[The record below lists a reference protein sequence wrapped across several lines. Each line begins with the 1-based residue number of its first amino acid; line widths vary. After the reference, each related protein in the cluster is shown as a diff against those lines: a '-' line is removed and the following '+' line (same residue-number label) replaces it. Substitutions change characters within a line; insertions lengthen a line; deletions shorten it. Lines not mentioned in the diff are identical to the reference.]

1 MGNKDYSKGSS
12 WHKWDLHVHTP
23 YTHLNK
29 EYKCSEEEFIQ
40 KLCDSEIDCI
50 GLTNYFKFDEK
61 EFGLKEKIEKKGIK
75 VFYNLEVR
83 LDYQNKEDQCLD
95 FHIIF
100 SDKAKP
106 QEIDNFLRNADANVD
121 GTEKKLADLE
131 KDDFDKVVVNFDQL
145 LECLEKESL
154 KLRGKYL
161 LGFLSRGHGNSRS
174 SSNYKKIANKSHFLI
189 HSSDNQKALKEEQSN
204 LSSDNQKALKEE
216 QSNLSSDN
224 QKALKEEQ
232 SNLSSDNQKAL
243 KEEQSN
249 LSSDNQKALKE
260 EQSNLKK
267 DREFWLRYNK
277 SLLQSSDAHKEEQI
291 GKKYT
296 WIKAEKTFE
305 GLKQIIYEPK
315 TRVSIDENKPQDPLY
330 KIDCVGL
337 NFDKEVKTTNEKG
350 DTPFCYAGFN
360 ETLFFS
366 PYFTCVIGG
375 RGSGKST
382 LLQLIASAIKN
393 KSFIKG
399 LKYETIQKYIEIQP
413 DIDIV
418 DSVEYLAQNEV
429 EEFATNV
436 SKFTEAIFNRIDS
449 KSSGKLKELEKQI
462 TKGIEK
468 FDEQIRYW
476 QEKTKLEEQL
486 KESKKIRNKYQSIID
501 AFTDKNYL
509 DKKDKL
515 QAKNQALI
523 DLEQSKKGFLT
534 FIEELKWVVNFNSKE
549 NMEEKNSYDKV
560 YNQLKQNICKELEQI
575 DINIKNGCFKSDE
588 ENIRTLKTE
597 HEALSQEIE
606 EFLKEKGVSNENIGD
621 IKNANDHLA
630 NIKKNIADLEHEIKE
645 NANKIKGFSY
655 GDIDENIEEFK
666 KQINKEL
673 NKINSTF
680 EEISKNHKE
689 VKPITIEYRL
699 NEDVF
704 EGVFEDFDKSVDKD
718 LKIQRHQSK
727 IKEYLKRIEL
737 KDVID
742 MQHAEFI
749 KELDSRIENKK
760 AAFYETMMDVF
771 DREIYFQI
779 YQLLILKHLKNV
791 EKYKI
796 FEVRYDKRALDETS
810 FGQKCTAVLV
820 VLLSLGNNPIIIDEP
835 EAHLDS
841 ALIAKY
847 LVTLIKERKQERQ
860 IIFATHNAN
869 FVLNADAELIIQL
882 KNENNK
888 IVARS
893 FMIESDEY
901 KENLLKLEGGEKAFK
916 DRERKYGI
924 TKDKN

>member
-1 MGNKDYSKGSS
+1 MLGENMGNKDHSKGSS

-23 YTHLNK
+23 YTYSNK
-29 EYKCSEEEFIQ
+29 EYQCSEEDFIQ
-40 KLCDSEIDCI
+40 KLCDSQIDCI
-50 GLTNYFKFDEK
+50 GLTNYFKFNEK
-61 EFGLKEKIEKKGIK
+61 EFELKEKIEKRGIK

-100 SDKAKP
+100 SDKVTQ
-106 QEIDNFLRNADANVD
+106 QEIDNFLRNADANVG

-131 KDDFDKVVVNFDQL
+131 KDDFDKAVVNFDQL

-161 LGFLSRGHGNSRS
+161 LGFLSRGHGSSRS
-174 SSNYKKIANKSHFLI
+174 SSIYKKIAKKAHFLI
-189 HSSDNQKALKEEQSN
+189 HSSDQE
-204 LSSDNQKALKEE
+204 
-216 QSNLSSDN
+216 
-224 QKALKEEQ
+224 
-232 SNLSSDNQKAL
+232 
-243 KEEQSN
+243 
-249 LSSDNQKALKE
+249 
-260 EQSNLKK
+260 NLKK
-267 DREFWLRYNK
+267 DREFWLEYNK
-277 SLLQSSDAHKEEQI
+277 PLLQSSDAHEEEQI
-291 GKKYT
+291 GNKYT

-337 NFDKEVKTTNEKG
+337 NFDKAVKIANEKG
-350 DTPFCYAGFN
+350 EIPFCYAGFN

-393 KSFIKG
+393 KSFVKG
-399 LKYETIQKYIEIQP
+399 LEFEAKKYIEIQP

-436 SKFTEAIFNRIDS
+436 SKFTEAIFNRMDS
-449 KSSGKLKELEKQI
+449 KSSGTLKELEKQI

-468 FDEQIRYW
+468 FDEQIACW
-476 QEKTKLEEQL
+476 QEKTKLGKQL
-486 KESKKIRNKYQSIID
+486 KESKKIRKKYQNIINT
-501 AFTDKNYL
+501 FTDKDYL
-509 DKKDKL
+509 DKKR
-515 QAKNQALI
+515 QIAKTREALI
-523 DLEQSKKGFLT
+523 DLRQSKEGFLT
-534 FIEELKWVVNFNSKE
+534 FIKELKRVVNFESKE
-549 NMEEKNSYDKV
+549 NMKEKNSYDKV
-560 YNQLKQNICKELEQI
+560 YNQLKQDICKELEQI
-575 DINIKNGCFKSDE
+575 DINIKNGCFKSED
-588 ENIRTLKTE
+588 ENIMMLETK
-597 HEALSQEIE
+597 HEALSQEIG
-606 EFLKEKGVSNENIGD
+606 EFLKEKGVSDENIGD
-621 IKNANDHLA
+621 IRNANYHLA
-630 NIKKNIADLEHEIKE
+630 NEKMNIADLEREIKE
-645 NANKIKGFSY
+645 NANKIEGFSY
-655 GDIDENIEEFK
+655 EDMDKNIEEFK
-666 KQINKEL
+666 NQINKEL
-673 NKINSTF
+673 DKINSVF

-704 EGVFEDFDKSVDKD
+704 EGVFEDFDKFVDKGFN
-718 LKIQRHQSK
+718 IQRHQSK
-727 IKEYLKRIEL
+727 IKEYLKEIEL
-737 KDVID
+737 KDIID
-742 MQHAEFI
+742 MQYAEFI
-749 KELDSRIENKK
+749 KELDSRIDNKK

-771 DREIYFQI
+771 NREIHFQI
-779 YQLLILKHLKNV
+779 YRLLILKHLRNV

-796 FEVRYDKRALDETS
+796 FEVRYDKRALNETF
-810 FGQKCTAVLV
+810 FGQRCTAVLV

-888 IVARS
+888 IIVQS
-893 FMIESDEY
+893 FTIESDGY
-901 KENLLKLEGGEKAFK
+901 RDDLLKLEGGEEAFK
-916 DRERKYGI
+916 NRERKYGI

>member
-1 MGNKDYSKGSS
+1 MGNKDHSKGSS
-12 WHKWDLHVHTP
+12 WHKWDLHAHTP
-23 YTHLNK
+23 YTNLNK
-29 EYKCSEEEFIQ
+29 KYKCSEEEFIQ
-40 KLCDSEIDCI
+40 KLCDSQIDCI
-50 GLTNYFKFDEK
+50 GLTNYFKFNEK
-61 EFGLKEKIEKKGIK
+61 EFDLKEKIEKKGIK

-100 SDKAKP
+100 SDKVTQ
-106 QEIDNFLRNADANVD
+106 QEIDNFLRNADANVG

-131 KDDFDKVVVNFDQL
+131 KDDFDKAVVNFDQL

-204 LSSDNQKALKEE
+204 L
-216 QSNLSSDN
+216 
-224 QKALKEEQ
+224 
-232 SNLSSDNQKAL
+232 
-243 KEEQSN
+243 
-249 LSSDNQKALKE
+249 
-260 EQSNLKK
+260 KK
-267 DREFWLRYNK
+267 DREFWLEYNK
-277 SLLQSSDAHKEEQI
+277 PLLQSSDAHQEEQI
-291 GKKYT
+291 GQKYT

-305 GLKQIIYEPK
+305 GLKQIIYELE
-315 TRVSIDENKPQDPLY
+315 TRVSIDEEKPQDPLH

-337 NFDKEVKTTNEKG
+337 RFDGGVKITNEQG
-350 DTPFCYAGFN
+350 ETPFCYAGFN

-382 LLQLIASAIKN
+382 LLQLIASAIKEEN
-393 KSFIKG
+393 FVKG
-399 LKYETIQKYIEIQP
+399 LKSETIKKYIEIQP
-413 DIDIV
+413 NIDIV

-449 KSSGKLKELEKQI
+449 KSSGTLKELEKQI

-468 FDEQIRYW
+468 FDEQIAYW

-486 KESKKIRNKYQSIID
+486 KESENTRKKYQSIIG
-501 AFTDKNYL
+501 AFTDKDYL
-509 DKKDKL
+509 DKKNKL
-515 QAKNQALI
+515 QAKRQALI
-523 DLEQSKKGFLT
+523 DLKQSKEGFWT
-534 FIEELKWVVNFNSKE
+534 FIEELKRVVNFNSKE

-575 DINIKNGCFKSDE
+575 DTNIKNGCFKSDE
-588 ENIRTLKTE
+588 ENIRTL
-597 HEALSQEIE
+597 EAEQETLLQEIG
-606 EFLKEKGVSNENIGD
+606 EFLKEKGVSDENIGD

-630 NIKKNIADLEHEIKE
+630 NIKKNIDDLEHEIKE
-645 NANKIKGFSY
+645 NDNKIKGFSY

-689 VKPITIEYRL
+689 VKPITIKYYL
-699 NEDVF
+699 NEEIF
-704 EGVFEDFDKSVDKD
+704 EGVFEDFDKLVDKGFN
-718 LKIQRHQSK
+718 IQRHQSK
-727 IKEYLKRIEL
+727 IKEYLKEIEL

-779 YQLLILKHLKNV
+779 YQLLILKHLRNV

-796 FEVRYDKRALDETS
+796 FEVRYDKRALNETS

-841 ALIAKY
+841 ALIANY
-847 LVTLIKERKQERQ
+847 LVALIKKQKQKRQ

-888 IVARS
+888 IVVRS

-901 KENLLKLEGGEKAFK
+901 KEDLLKLEGGEKAFK

-924 TKDKN
+924 TKDRN

>member
-1 MGNKDYSKGSS
+1 MGNKDHSKGSS

-23 YTHLNK
+23 YTYLNK
-29 EYKCSEEEFIQ
+29 AYQCCEEEFIQ
-40 KLCDSEIDCI
+40 KLCTSGIDCI
-50 GLTNYFKFDEK
+50 GLTNYFKFNEE
-61 EFGLKEKIEKKGIK
+61 EFALKEKIEKRGIK

-100 SDKAKP
+100 SDKVTQ
-106 QEIDNFLRNADANVD
+106 QEIDNFLKNADANV
-121 GTEKKLADLE
+121 GGIEKKLADLE
-131 KDDFDKVVVNFDQL
+131 KDDFDKAVVNFDQL

-174 SSNYKKIANKSHFLI
+174 SSIYEKIAKKAHFLI
-189 HSSDNQKALKEEQSN
+189 HSSDQE
-204 LSSDNQKALKEE
+204 
-216 QSNLSSDN
+216 
-224 QKALKEEQ
+224 
-232 SNLSSDNQKAL
+232 
-243 KEEQSN
+243 
-249 LSSDNQKALKE
+249 
-260 EQSNLKK
+260 NLKK
-267 DREFWLRYNK
+267 DREFWLEYNK
-277 SLLQSSDAHKEEQI
+277 PLLQSSDAHEEEQI
-291 GKKYT
+291 GNKYT

-305 GLKQIIYEPK
+305 GLKQIIYESK
-315 TRVSIDENKPQDPLY
+315 TRVSIDENKPRDPLY

-337 NFDKEVKTTNEKG
+337 NFDKAVKITNEKG
-350 DTPFCYAGFN
+350 EIPFCYAGFN

-393 KSFIKG
+393 KSFVKG
-399 LKYETIQKYIEIQP
+399 LRLETIQKSLKIQS
-413 DIDIV
+413 DIDIA

-449 KSSGKLKELEKQI
+449 KSSGKLKELERQI

-468 FDEQIRYW
+468 FDEQIACW

-486 KESKKIRNKYQSIID
+486 KESEKIRKKYQRIINT
-501 AFTDKNYL
+501 FTDKNYL

-515 QAKNQALI
+515 QKTRKELI
-523 DLEQSKKGFLT
+523 DLRQSKEGFLT
-534 FIEELKWVVNFNSKE
+534 FIKELKRVVNFESKE

-560 YNQLKQNICKELEQI
+560 YNQLKQDICKELEQI

-588 ENIRTLKTE
+588 EKIEKLESEHQTL
-597 HEALSQEIE
+597 LQEIG
-606 EFLKEKGVSNENIGD
+606 EFLKEKGVSDENIGD
-621 IKNANDHLA
+621 IRNANYHLA
-630 NIKKNIADLEHEIKE
+630 NEKMNIADLEREIKE
-645 NANKIKGFSY
+645 IANKIESFSY
-655 GDIDENIEEFK
+655 EDMDKNIEKFK
-666 KQINKEL
+666 NQINEEL
-673 NKINSTF
+673 NKINLAF
-680 EEISKNHKE
+680 KEISKNHKE
-689 VKPITIEYRL
+689 EVRLITIKYYL
-699 NEDVF
+699 NEDIF
-704 EGVFEDFDKSVDKD
+704 EGVFEDFDKLVDKGFN
-718 LKIQRHQSK
+718 IQKHQSK
-727 IKEYLKRIEL
+727 IKEYLKGIEL
-737 KDVID
+737 KDIID
-742 MQHAEFI
+742 VQCAEFI
-749 KELDSRIENKK
+749 EKLDSLIENKK

-771 DREIYFQI
+771 NREIHFQI
-779 YQLLILKHLKNV
+779 YRLLILKHLRNV

-796 FEVRYDKRALDETS
+796 FEVRYDKRALNEAS
-810 FGQKCTAVLV
+810 FGQRCTAVLV

-888 IVARS
+888 IIAQS
-893 FMIESDEY
+893 FTIESDEY
-901 KENLLKLEGGEKAFK
+901 RDDLLKLEGGEEAFK
-916 DRERKYGI
+916 NRERKYGI

>member
-1 MGNKDYSKGSS
+1 MGNKDHSKGSS
-12 WHKWDLHVHTP
+12 WHKWDLHAHTP
-23 YTHLNK
+23 YTNLNK

-40 KLCDSEIDCI
+40 KLCDSQIDCI
-50 GLTNYFKFDEK
+50 GLTNYFKFNEK
-61 EFGLKEKIEKKGIK
+61 EFELKEKIEKRGIK

-100 SDKAKP
+100 SDKVTQ
-106 QEIDNFLRNADANVD
+106 QEIDNFLRNADANVG

-131 KDDFDKVVVNFDQL
+131 KDDFDKAVVNFDQL

-161 LGFLSRGHGNSRS
+161 LGFLSRGHGSSRS
-174 SSNYKKIANKSHFLI
+174 SSNYEKIVKKVHFLI
-189 HSSDNQKALKEEQSN
+189 HSSDKQE
-204 LSSDNQKALKEE
+204 
-216 QSNLSSDN
+216 
-224 QKALKEEQ
+224 
-232 SNLSSDNQKAL
+232 
-243 KEEQSN
+243 
-249 LSSDNQKALKE
+249 
-260 EQSNLKK
+260 NLKK
-267 DREFWLRYNK
+267 DREYWLKYNK
-277 SLLQSSDAHKEEQI
+277 PLIQSSDAHEEKQI
-291 GKKYT
+291 GNKYI

-305 GLKQIIYEPK
+305 GLKQIIYEPE
-315 TRVSIDENKPQDPLY
+315 TRVSIGEEKPQDPLY
-330 KIDCVGL
+330 KIDSVGL
-337 NFDKEVKTTNEKG
+337 NFDEEVKTTNEQD

-366 PYFTCVIGG
+366 PNFTCVIGG

-393 KSFIKG
+393 KSFVKG
-399 LKYETIQKYIEIQP
+399 LEFEAKKYIEIQP

-436 SKFTEAIFNRIDS
+436 SKFTEAIFNRMDS
-449 KSSGKLKELEKQI
+449 KSSGTLKELEKQI

-468 FDEQIRYW
+468 FDEQIACW
-476 QEKTKLEEQL
+476 QEKTKLEKQL
-486 KESKKIRNKYQSIID
+486 KESEKIRKKYQNIINT
-501 AFTDKNYL
+501 FTDKNYL
-509 DKKDKL
+509 DKKR
-515 QAKNQALI
+515 QIAKTREALI
-523 DLEQSKKGFLT
+523 DLKQSKEGFLT
-534 FIEELKWVVNFNSKE
+534 FIKELKRVVNFESKE

-560 YNQLKQNICKELEQI
+560 YNQLEQDICKKIEEI
-575 DINIKNGCFKSDE
+575 DADIKNGCFKSDE
-588 ENIRTLKTE
+588 EKIEKLESEHQTL
-597 HEALSQEIE
+597 LQEIG
-606 EFLKEKGVSNENIGD
+606 EFLKEKGVSDESIGD
-621 IKNANDHLA
+621 IRNANYHLA
-630 NIKKNIADLEHEIKE
+630 NIKMDIADLKRERKE
-645 NANKIKGFSY
+645 NANKIEGFSY
-655 GDIDENIEEFK
+655 EDMDKNIKEFK
-666 KQINKEL
+666 NQISEEL
-673 NKINSTF
+673 NKINSVF

-704 EGVFEDFDKSVDKD
+704 EGVFEDFDKLVDKGFN
-718 LKIQRHQSK
+718 IQRHQSK

-737 KDVID
+737 KDIID
-742 MQHAEFI
+742 MQYAEFI
-749 KELDSRIENKK
+749 KELDSRIDNKK
-760 AAFYETMMDVF
+760 AAFYETIMDVF
-771 DREIYFQI
+771 NREIHFQI
-779 YQLLILKHLKNV
+779 YRLLILKHLRNV

-796 FEVRYDKRALDETS
+796 FEVRYDKRALNETS
-810 FGQKCTAVLV
+810 FGQRCTAVLV

-888 IVARS
+888 IIAQS
-893 FMIESDEY
+893 FTIESDGY
-901 KENLLKLEGGEKAFK
+901 RDDLLKLEGGEEAFK
-916 DRERKYGI
+916 NRERKYGI